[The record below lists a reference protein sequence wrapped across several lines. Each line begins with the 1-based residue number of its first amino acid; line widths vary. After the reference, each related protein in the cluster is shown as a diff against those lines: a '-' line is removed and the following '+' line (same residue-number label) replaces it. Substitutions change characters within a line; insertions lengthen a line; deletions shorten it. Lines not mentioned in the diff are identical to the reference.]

1 MRAEFGHSRSN
12 GMNMSWSPI
21 ITECLGPAST
31 PLHDVGY
38 HAEIDRCRS
47 DGASVK
53 YDDPPE
59 KLEPRVPRS
68 KSSELTRI
76 DRMPATSR

>member
-1 MRAEFGHSRSN
+1 
-12 GMNMSWSPI
+12 MNMSSNPR

-59 KLEPRVPRS
+59 KLEPRVPRLRS
-68 KSSELTRI
+68 LQVVGRN
-76 DRMPATSR
+76 